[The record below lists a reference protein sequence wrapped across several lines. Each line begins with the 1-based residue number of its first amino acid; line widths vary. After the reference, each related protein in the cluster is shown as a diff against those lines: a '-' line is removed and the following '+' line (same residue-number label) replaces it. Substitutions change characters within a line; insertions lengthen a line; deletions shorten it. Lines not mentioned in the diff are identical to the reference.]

1 MVLLRALDVF
11 FFVFHTA
18 WIVFVLAGWI
28 HPRMRRWHL
37 AAVFLTAFSW
47 VGLGYWY
54 GWGYCP
60 CTDWHWQV
68 REAMGNQP
76 QYMSYTR
83 FLVESLLP
91 VRISRF
97 YVDTMTVMGLILATA
112 LSVMLNISSTRR
124 RHGERTAVE
133 SKESME

>member
-1 MVLLRALDVF
+1 M
-11 FFVFHTA
+11 
-18 WIVFVLAGWI
+18 
-28 HPRMRRWHL
+28 